1 MVNYVVKFC
10 PRCGGPMM
18 PVKKD
23 NEVFFKCSRCGYEV
37 KATKKDLEKYG
48 LKYQVESSKR
58 VVTAKATESKASGL
72 TPEEREMLQ
81 EYYEIFLE
89 EFAAEEG
96 EAGEEIKSAIMLPHH
111 G

>member
-1 MVNYVVKFC
+1 LKNVVKPVVKFC

-18 PVKKD
+18 PVRKD
-23 NEVFFKCSRCGYEV
+23 GEVFFKCSKCGYEV

-48 LKYQVESSKR
+48 MKYQVESSKR
-58 VVTAKATESKASGL
+58 VATARATESKASGL

-96 EAGEEIKSAIMLPHH
+96 ESGESD
-111 G
+111 